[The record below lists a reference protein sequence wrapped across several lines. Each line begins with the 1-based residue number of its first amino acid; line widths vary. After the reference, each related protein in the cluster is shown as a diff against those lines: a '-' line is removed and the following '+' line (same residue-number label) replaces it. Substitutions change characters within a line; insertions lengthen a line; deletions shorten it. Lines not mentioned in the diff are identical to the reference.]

1 MNLKVLLAALVLS
14 LSMTACLKDK
24 SAEQAPAEQTEMAA
38 PAPTEN
44 GAVPAEAP
52 AEPTD
57 SGDTQSAQ

>member
-24 SAEQAPAEQTEMAA
+24 SAEQAPAEQNQMTA
-38 PAPTEN
+38 PADEN
-44 GAVPAEAP
+44 GAVPTEAP